1 QPTSVM
7 LATSGFGPAHV
18 LSKVFAKPGES
29 QLTEIAQPNFR
40 SGSEAMSDRAPCDC
54 ARIGIHMAEAPG
66 SAGNVLMVENRLPSY
81 AENDRSPRTG
91 GSSHHDLLWR

>member
-40 SGSEAMSDRAPCDC
+40 SGSQTSRVWITVTRSSVQWLNMAAT
-54 ARIGIHMAEAPG
+54 IGWPE
-66 SAGNVLMVENRLPSY
+66 
-81 AENDRSPRTG
+81 
-91 GSSHHDLLWR
+91 

>member
-40 SGSEAMSDRAPCDC
+40 SGSQTYPLRAERQNPSHRD
-54 ARIGIHMAEAPG
+54 GP
-66 SAGNVLMVENRLPSY
+66 NKNRLC
-81 AENDRSPRTG
+81 A
-91 GSSHHDLLWR
+91 